1 MTTLPVTNVDKIL
14 WPDAGFT
21 KGAMI
26 EYYRDVA
33 QALVPHLEG
42 RPLTMR
48 RFPDGIEEWS
58 WYQYECR
65 DAPDFVAT
73 VDIPYRGGTPR
84 RFCVVNDLASLTW
97 VANLATI
104 ELHPYLARSDTL
116 DDPSFVVFDLD
127 PGEPADVVDCTRV
140 ALRLREELAALGL
153 ESFAKTSGSIGL
165 HVYVPLNRPHGYE
178 RTKPFARAL
187 ARRLAAEDPDAV
199 VDRNPKDLRYGR
211 VFVDWLQNDPSRST
225 IAPYSLRAMPWPT
238 VSTPLT
244 WDEVERVAT
253 QGRAELATFTA
264 AEIRHRLERHGD
276 LFAAVLHLQQEL
288 PS

>member
-1 MTTLPVTNVDKIL
+1 
-14 WPDAGFT
+14 
-21 KGAMI
+21 MI
-26 EYYRDVA
+26 DYYRQVA
-33 QALVPHLEG
+33 PVLLPHIKD

-73 VDIPYRGGTPR
+73 VDIPYRGGAPR
-84 RFCVVNDLASLTW
+84 RFCVVNDLASLIW

-104 ELHPYLARSDTL
+104 ELHPYLARSDAL
-116 DDPSFVVFDLD
+116 DEPSFVVFDLD
-127 PGEPADVVDCTRV
+127 PGAPADVVDCARV
-140 ALRLREELAALGL
+140 ALRLREELNALGL
-153 ESFAKTSGSIGL
+153 ASFAKSSGSVGL
-165 HVYVPLNRPHGYE
+165 HVYVPLNRPHGYD

-187 ARRLAAEDPDAV
+187 ARRLAAELPNAI
-199 VDRNPKDLRYGR
+199 VDRNAKQLRLGR
-211 VFVDWLQNDPSRST
+211 VLVDWLQNAPARST

-253 QGRAELATFTA
+253 EARAELVTFVA
-264 AEIRHRLERHGD
+264 DDLPARLERHGD
-276 LFAAVLHLQQEL
+276 LFRGVLDLEQEL
-288 PS
+288 PRSLD